1 MSVGLPGS
9 WEGTFRLLALT
20 QGLWGERIVANL
32 RVESPDWEVNAW
44 SAPPAMPLVVD
55 DPDEFLPDTLPQVD
69 LLLAL
74 GDTPGLVQLVPDA
87 VRMSGAKAVLAP
99 IDRETALPDG
109 LAHQLKGWLADM
121 GVPAVF
127 PKPFCSLTQDSIN
140 FPPLVTTYDDPLIQR
155 FAARFGR
162 PQVEI
167 EVADGRVSRVVII
180 RQAAC
185 GCTQSIAESLPGVPV
200 ADAPEAAA
208 LMHHH
213 YPCLASMNIDRD
225 YQDTLMH
232 VSGNIVKKA
241 FREGLGEHYRPG
253 YVRPDGLTD

>member
-1 MSVGLPGS
+1 VS
-9 WEGTFRLLALT
+9 
-20 QGLWGERIVANL
+20 NL
-32 RVESPDWEVNAW
+32 RAESPDWEISAW

-55 DPDEFLPDTLPQVD
+55 DPVDFLPETLPQAD

-74 GDTPGLVQLVPDA
+74 GDTPGLAQLVPDA

-99 IDRETALPDG
+99 IDRETALPEG
-109 LAHQLKGWLADM
+109 LAHQLEGWLADM

-127 PKPFCSLTQDSIN
+127 PKPFCSLTEDSIN
-140 FPPLVTTYDDPLIQR
+140 FPPMVTGYDDPIIQR

-162 PQVEI
+162 PRVEI
-167 EVADGRVSRVVII
+167 EVADGRVSRVEIV

-185 GCTQSIAESLPGVPV
+185 GCTQSIAENLPGVPV

-241 FREGLGEHYRPG
+241 IREALGEHIRPG
-253 YVRPDGLTD
+253 YIRPEGLTD